1 MKINTIQMAST
12 KMVTIDKDMIDTDM
26 IMIILTEKVSTKKAF
41 IKIMVT
47 GATGFVRKELINRL
61 N

>member
-1 MKINTIQMAST
+1 MKINTIQRAST

-41 IKIMVT
+41 IK
-47 GATGFVRKELINRL
+47 
-61 N
+61 